1 MNYYELND
9 FISIQVRELILT
21 FNNGDTITGG
31 CISVFEDSIGKPG
44 DRLVEL
50 KKIFVETDELIFEF
64 GNNEKVKVKNPSH
77 IVVNDKVIGIQ
88 NCDTVKWITKDLTLK
103 YQLIDSE
110 LKTNAIIGEHFFRSK
125 KNSASFLFY
134 TW

>member
-9 FISIQVRELILT
+9 FISIQVDELIYS
-21 FNNGDTITGG
+21 FNSGNTITGG

-50 KKIFVETDELIFEF
+50 KKIFTEKDELVFEF

-88 NCDTVKWITKDLTLK
+88 NCDTVKWITNDLKLE
-103 YQLIDSE
+103 YQYIDYE
-110 LKTNAIIGEHFFRSK
+110 LKTDAVIGKHFFRTK
-125 KNSASFLFY
+125 QNSASFLLY

>member
-1 MNYYELND
+1 MNYYEIND
-9 FISIQVRELILT
+9 FISIQVDELIFS

-31 CISVFEDSIGKPG
+31 CVSVFEDSIGKPG

-50 KKIFVETDELIFEF
+50 KKIFKEKDELVFEF
-64 GNNEKVKVKNPSH
+64 GNNEKILVKNPSH

-88 NCDTVKWITKDLTLK
+88 NCDTVKWITNDLTLK
-103 YQLIDSE
+103 YQYVDSE
-110 LKTNAIIGEHFFRSK
+110 LKTDAVIGEHFFRSK
-125 KNSASFLFY
+125 QNSASFLLY